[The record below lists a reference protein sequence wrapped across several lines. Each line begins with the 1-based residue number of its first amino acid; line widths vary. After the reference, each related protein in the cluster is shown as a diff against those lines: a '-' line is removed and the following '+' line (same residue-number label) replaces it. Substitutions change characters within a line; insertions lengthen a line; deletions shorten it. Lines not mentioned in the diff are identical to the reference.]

1 MSKTIDRK
9 KLSESEWEIM
19 NVLWDK
25 GPCALGE
32 VYQGLDGDRNWSY
45 DTVKVLMHRMTDKGW
60 LDTKRVGN
68 SYLYSPAVERSTAVR
83 QALHE
88 FSRRVLDGML
98 SPVVAYLCEEQNLSE
113 EDFNKLE
120 RLLDEHRS
128 GKSKG

>member
-19 NVLWDK
+19 NVLWDN
-25 GPCALGE
+25 GPSALGE
-32 VYQGLDGDRNWSY
+32 VFQGLDGDRNWSY

-60 LDTKRVGN
+60 LDTRRVGS

-83 QALHE
+83 QAFQE

-113 EDFNKLE
+113 DDLNKLE
-120 RLLDEHRS
+120 RLLDQHRS
-128 GKSKG
+128 KKRKG